1 MRAYLGISFP
11 INNDNEYNI
20 ISLPLLHYQSK
31 LYTMSAY
38 TQTRPGTPY
47 PTTDSISYFPQTS
60 PRRMSQSIHFPLP
73 SRPVLTPPSLLHRTS
88 SSGSSSSYHLSKT
101 PSASNHGRRPSTCS
115 SSSASDCS
123 SMPVTPQV
131 IAEVDE
137 DVVEIMDSNF
147 ELHLPEPHYIKS
159 TMSKSPKTSD
169 FSSIPF
175 SMVLPSRPKL
185 KRRDTPRPKS
195 DVLSMAP
202 LHQRQIPA
210 LPPVEESMPR
220 RKLTSIVDGKS
231 WLVVA

>member
-1 MRAYLGISFP
+1 
-11 INNDNEYNI
+11 
-20 ISLPLLHYQSK
+20 
-31 LYTMSAY
+31 MSAY

-47 PTTDSISYFPQTS
+47 PTTDSVSYFPQTS

-101 PSASNHGRRPSTCS
+101 PSASNHGRRSSTCS
-115 SSSASDCS
+115 SSSTSECS

-147 ELHLPEPHYIKS
+147 ELNLPEHVFTKS
-159 TMSKSPKTSD
+159 TMTKSPKTTD
-169 FSSIPF
+169 LTSIPF

-185 KRRDTPRPKS
+185 KRRDTPRPRS
-195 DVLSMAP
+195 DILSMAP
-202 LHQRQIPA
+202 LNQRQIPTL
-210 LPPVEESMPR
+210 LPVDETMPR